1 MLCIWL
7 LLAIAAQIDIC
18 TASCLYHDFASAQ
31 TAHDYFESGIGMTD
45 LMPNITEAVKQA
57 TLKKMRVFGSP
68 GHADGYK
75 EYVIQNTVE
84 RILHAVNK

>member
-1 MLCIWL
+1 
-7 LLAIAAQIDIC
+7 
-18 TASCLYHDFASAQ
+18 
-31 TAHDYFESGIGMTD
+31 MTD

-75 EYVIQNTVE
+75 EYVIQNAVE